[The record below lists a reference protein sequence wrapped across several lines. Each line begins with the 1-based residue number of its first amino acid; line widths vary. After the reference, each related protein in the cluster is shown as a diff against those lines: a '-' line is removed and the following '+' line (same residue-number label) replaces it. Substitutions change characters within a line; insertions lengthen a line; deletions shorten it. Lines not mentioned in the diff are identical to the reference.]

1 MNGTGP
7 QFEPPLPPRRK
18 NRLIVIAAPTALLVL
33 VVLLFNAIGSSCAV
47 TSCTSKPAHRASTR
61 TTADTSA
68 KQQRFYRVAA
78 SDSMGSI
85 AEKFDLS
92 IDEIKACNPN
102 VDPNALQIGTK
113 LRVERDYCKKAYE
126 NAPI

>member
-1 MNGTGP
+1 MEASGP

-18 NRLIVIAAPTALLVL
+18 NRLVVIAAPAALFVV
-33 VVLLFNAIGSSCAV
+33 VVLLFNAIGSSCV
-47 TSCTSKPAHRASTR
+47 IKSCTTKPTTKKASASSAQ
-61 TTADTSA
+61 ADSS
-68 KQQRFYRVAA
+68 QRFYRVAS

-85 AEKFDLS
+85 AEKFKLT

-102 VDPNALQIGTK
+102 IDPNALQIGTK
-113 LRVERDYCKKAYE
+113 LRVERDYCKKAFE